1 MDKAPITKA
10 GFARLEAALKQ
21 LKTVERPSVAEQI
34 AAAREHGDLKEN
46 AEYHAAREKQSFLE
60 GQIAQFE
67 DWIARADIVDT
78 SKLSGDRVVFGASV
92 EIYDVD
98 SEEEFT
104 YRIVGEY
111 EADIN
116 QNLVSIT
123 SPIARGLIG
132 KEVDDVVKIKTPGG
146 VKEYEIV
153 SVSFA

>member
-1 MDKAPITKA
+1 MDKAPITKE
-10 GFARLEAALKQ
+10 GFARLEAELKQ
-21 LKTVERPSVAEQI
+21 LKTAERPAVAEQI

-67 DWIARADIVDT
+67 DWVARADIVDT
-78 SKLSGDRVVFGASV
+78 GKLTGNRVVFGARV
-92 EIYDVD
+92 ELYDVD
-98 SEEEFT
+98 TEEEHT

-116 QNLVSIT
+116 NNLVSIT

-153 SVSFA
+153 SVSFS